1 MRYEHV
7 EMTYADSIFRNDS
20 LRYVTPAGKVVY
32 GGGGIIPD
40 VFVPIDTVGV
50 TDLLVRINR
59 QALAVKYSSE
69 VADRYRQKL
78 RGVSTLEEL
87 DTLLDSMDLESG
99 FLSYLSRSG
108 VTVDPRQWEIS
119 GDIVLV
125 QLRAL
130 VGRYSPLDDRA
141 FYPIIAAV
149 DNVIEAALAG

>member
-1 MRYEHV
+1 M
-7 EMTYADSIFRNDS
+7 
-20 LRYVTPAGKVVY
+20 
-32 GGGGIIPD
+32 
-40 VFVPIDTVGV
+40 
-50 TDLLVRINR
+50 
-59 QALAVKYSSE
+59 
-69 VADRYRQKL
+69 
-78 RGVSTLEEL
+78 STLEEL

-99 FLSYLSRSG
+99 FLAYLSRSG
-108 VTVDPRQWEIS
+108 VTVDPHQWEIS